1 MIRREVE
8 KHCDGN
14 ELPDGGSVQ
23 ADEVVAYPVKRKVVI
38 SKAVDEDLYKVPQPP
53 MYQKPRKVHTVTY
66 KRISRIGKLFVPRI
80 PL

>member
-1 MIRREVE
+1 VITREVE

-14 ELPDGGSVQ
+14 ELPDGGSVH

>member
-14 ELPDGGSVQ
+14 ELPDGGSVH

-38 SKAVDEDLYKVPQPP
+38 SKAVDEDLYKVPQPQPP
-53 MYQKPRKVHTVTY
+53 MYQKPRKVRL
-66 KRISRIGKLFVPRI
+66 KKPRKV
-80 PL
+80 